1 MIYWLPKNIP
11 ELKAIPVENRK
22 QALKTYGKAIWWR
35 FAMFFL
41 VIFVVLNQLVT
52 NFVAKQFPELGSVVQ
67 ALLIWLIE
75 IPLLLFLLLPI
86 YCILLRK
93 EIRKK
98 SK

>member
-11 ELKAIPVENRK
+11 ELKQMPVENRRR
-22 QALKTYGKAIWWR
+22 ALQIHGKAIWWR

-52 NFVAKQFPELGSVVQ
+52 IFVSNLLPALGSVMQ
-67 ALLIWLIE
+67 ALLIWVIE
-75 IPLLLFLLLPI
+75 VPLLLFLLLPI

-93 EIRKK
+93 QIRKQ

>member
-11 ELKAIPVENRK
+11 EIKTMPPEDQK
-22 QALKTYGKAIWWR
+22 QALKIHGKAIWWR

-41 VIFVVLNQLVT
+41 VIFVVLNQMVT
-52 NFVAKQFPELGSVVQ
+52 VFVAKQLPELGSVMQ

-75 IPLLLFLLLPI
+75 VPLLLFFLLPI
-86 YCILLRK
+86 YCFLLR
-93 EIRKK
+93 RNVHKK